1 MVKKQKFTGF
11 TLFVSIIA
19 ALGGLLFGYNT
30 SAISGAIL
38 FLTKDFNLST
48 IAQEVIISIILVGA
62 LIGACFGGILTDK
75 IGRKKSLFITSVVF
89 IIGTFIVM
97 MAQTVTMLFIGR
109 IILGLAVGVVSLA
122 VPLYIAE
129 MSDPSHRGA
138 LVSLNQLAIT
148 IGILLAYVVDY
159 FYAPSGE
166 WRSMFGIAMIPAVL
180 LFIGLFFI
188 PETPSYLSIRGKKA
202 KALKILKKIEIDTTH
217 SEVVVE
223 KQSSKKGVSWKQLL
237 EKSVKPALFAGIGI
251 SVFQQITGINVV
263 IYYAP
268 RIFQLAG
275 LESATSAILATM
287 GVGTINFLMTIIAL
301 WIIDLVGRKPLL
313 IVGLIGMTISLGVL
327 GIGFLQAT
335 EATSIISI
343 ISLMSYVSFF
353 AIGIGPV
360 AWLIISEIYPMGIR
374 GRAMGIAI
382 FANWTCNYIVSLT
395 FLNLIN
401 FLGKSGTF
409 WFYAAVCLLGLWFVI
424 KKIPETRGKELKE
437 IQKYFKKAK

>member
-1 MVKKQKFTGF
+1 MVKKQKFTSF

-19 ALGGLLFGYNT
+19 AIGGLLFGYNT
-30 SAISGAIL
+30 AAISGAIL

-48 IAQEVIISIILVGA
+48 IAQEVMISIILVGA
-62 LIGACFGGILTDK
+62 LIGACFGGILTDR
-75 IGRKKSLFITSVVF
+75 IGRKKSLFITSIVF
-89 IIGTFIVM
+89 IIGIFIVM

-129 MSDPSHRGA
+129 MSDPTHRGA

-148 IGILLAYVVDY
+148 IGILLAYVTDY
-159 FYAPSGE
+159 FYAPTGE

-188 PETPSYLSIRGKKA
+188 PETPSFLAIHGKKD
-202 KALKILKKIEIDTTH
+202 KALKILKKIEVDTSH

-223 KQSSKKGVSWKQLL
+223 KGTSKKRVSWKNLL

-251 SVFQQITGINVV
+251 SIFQQITGINVV

-287 GVGTINFLMTIIAL
+287 GVGVINLLMTLVAL

-313 IVGLIGMTISLGVL
+313 IVGLIGMSLSLGVL
-327 GIGFLQAT
+327 GIGFLQTTGA
-335 EATSIISI
+335 ASIISI
-343 ISLMSYVSFF
+343 VSLMCYVSFF
-353 AIGIGPV
+353 AIGLGPV
-360 AWLIISEIYPMGIR
+360 TWLIISEIYPMGIR

-395 FLNLIN
+395 FLNLID
-401 FLGKSGTF
+401 FFGKSGTF
-409 WFYAAVCLLGLWFVI
+409 WFYGVICLLGLWFVI
-424 KKIPETRGKELKE
+424 KKIPETKGKELKE